1 MAQGDGRV
9 NWKDS
14 HLYFSREK
22 EKKKKTKNNR
32 PSLSLSLFPSLSPL
46 RFSAHDTRGKRA
58 GGLSDIREYSIPV
71 HDTSRRGN
79 FFPRWAAVHR
89 EEAARSGFW
98 VDERGYAARWGR
110 LVTDSL
116 SPGVATPTPPLRHP
130 TPFPATPSTHRPL
143 RGSTPLLLSHVLCTR
158 AYRQTLSP
166 SPPLS
171 LSLLNVHLSG
181 VEHKVGDRLSP
192 TLPPDAIRYIPWRIV
207 HEGGEDDGIVAGWE
221 LWGRWELEISSLPD
235 FDVDRVSRAR
245 EFQVCVSFLNVA
257 GVFSRCNL

>member
-1 MAQGDGRV
+1 MDEWIGKIRT
-9 NWKDS
+9 
-14 HLYFSREK
+14 FISR
-22 EKKKKTKNNR
+22 EKKKKKKKRRKETKNNR

-158 AYRQTLSP
+158 AYRQTLSLFPPPPVSVSLERAPERSRTQGWWPAVTHP
-166 SPPLS
+166 SAGCHSIYS
-171 LSLLNVHLSG
+171 LEDRERGRRGWWNSG
-181 VEHKVGDRLSP
+181 RMGALGKMRTGD
-192 TLPPDAIRYIPWRIV
+192 I
-207 HEGGEDDGIVAGWE
+207 
-221 LWGRWELEISSLPD
+221 
-235 FDVDRVSRAR
+235 
-245 EFQVCVSFLNVA
+245 
-257 GVFSRCNL
+257 